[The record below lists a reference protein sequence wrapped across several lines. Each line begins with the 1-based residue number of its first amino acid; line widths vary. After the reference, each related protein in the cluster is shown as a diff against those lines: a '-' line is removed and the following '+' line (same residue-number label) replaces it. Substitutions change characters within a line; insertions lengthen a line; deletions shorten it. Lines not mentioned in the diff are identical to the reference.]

1 MRNLVAVAFVEPV
14 SAGQVFARDA
24 WPLHITLV
32 RYDVADPPAEAK
44 DDDGGYRAPASGAAP
59 SASSPVNPETG
70 PTEAGPSETGPQETG
85 PQETDPL
92 ADEVARRMDPV
103 VRAAL
108 GEVLTAGEPAN
119 FGRNGSIPV
128 TLIEPNERLQQL
140 HEGLLDIV
148 ESLHGRVATGA
159 YTRSG
164 YRPHVSHQGAKLLK
178 TGDRLVLD
186 RVALVDMAPGGTRSS
201 RKVLTLWDATL

>member
-32 RYDVADPPAEAK
+32 RFDVADPPTGDS
-44 DDDGGYRAPASGAAP
+44 DDDGAPGAPASGAAP
-59 SASSPVNPETG
+59 SASSPGTPETG
-70 PTEAGPSETGPQETG
+70 PTEAGPLASH
-85 PQETDPL
+85 PL
-92 ADEVARRMDPV
+92 EIEVARRMDPV

-128 TLIEPNERLQQL
+128 TLIEPNERLQRL
-140 HEGLLDIV
+140 HEGLLDVV
-148 ESLHGRVATGA
+148 ESLRGRVATSA

-164 YRPHVSHQGAKLLK
+164 YRPHVSHQGTKLLK

-186 RVALVDMAPGGTRSS
+186 RVALVDMAPGGIRSS
-201 RKVLTLWDATL
+201 REVLRLWEATL

>member
-32 RYDVADPPAEAK
+32 RFDVADPPAEAK
-44 DDDGGYRAPASGAAP
+44 DDDGGYLAPASGAAP
-59 SASSPVNPETG
+59 SASCPVNPETG
-70 PTEAGPSETGPQETG
+70 PTDPGPLEADSLVS
-85 PQETDPL
+85 DPL
-92 ADEVARRMDPV
+92 ETEIARRMDPI

-186 RVALVDMAPGGTRSS
+186 RVALVDMAPGGTHSS

>member
-32 RYDVADPPAEAK
+32 RFDVAEPPADAD
-44 DDDGGYRAPASGAAP
+44 DDDGPGAPASSAVPAASGGTP
-59 SASSPVNPETG
+59 
-70 PTEAGPSETGPQETG
+70 EAGPPEAG
-85 PQETDPL
+85 PL
-92 ADEVARRMDPV
+92 ASHPLETEVARRMDPV

-119 FGRNGSIPV
+119 FGRNGSIRV
-128 TLIEPNERLQQL
+128 TLIAPNERLQQL
-140 HEGLLDIV
+140 HEGLLDVV

-164 YRPHVSHQGAKLLK
+164 YRPHVSHQGAKMLK

-186 RVALVDMAPGGTRSS
+186 RVALVDMAPGGTHSS

>member
-32 RYDVADPPAEAK
+32 RFDVADPPAEAK

-59 SASSPVNPETG
+59 SASGSP
-70 PTEAGPSETGPQETG
+70 ETG

-186 RVALVDMAPGGTRSS
+186 RVALVDMAPGGTHSS

>member
-32 RYDVADPPAEAK
+32 RFDMADPPAE
-44 DDDGGYRAPASGAAP
+44 DNDDGGPGAPASGAAP
-59 SASSPVNPETG
+59 SSSSPVNPE
-70 PTEAGPSETGPQETG
+70 AGPPAADPQES
-85 PQETDPL
+85 DPL
-92 ADEVARRMDPV
+92 ADEVARRMDPI

-128 TLIEPNERLQQL
+128 TLIEPNKRLQQL
-140 HEGLLDIV
+140 HEGLLDVV
-148 ESLHGRVATGA
+148 ESLRGRVATGA

-164 YRPHVSHQGAKLLK
+164 YRPHVSHQGAKMLK
-178 TGDRLVLD
+178 KGDRLVLD
-186 RVALVDMAPGGTRSS
+186 RVALVDMAPGGTHSS
-201 RKVLTLWDATL
+201 RRVLSLWDATM

>member
-32 RYDVADPPAEAK
+32 RFDVADPPAEAK

-70 PTEAGPSETGPQETG
+70 PTEAGPSETGPQEA
-85 PQETDPL
+85 DPL
-92 ADEVARRMDPV
+92 ADEIARRMDPGV
-103 VRAAL
+103 GAAL

-128 TLIEPNERLQQL
+128 TLIDPNDRLQRL
-140 HEGLLDIV
+140 HEGLLDVV
-148 ESLHGRVATGA
+148 ESLHGRVATAA

-164 YRPHVSHQGAKLLK
+164 YRPHVSHQGAKMLQ

-186 RVALVDMAPGGTRSS
+186 RVALVDMAPGGNHGTR
-201 RKVLTLWDATL
+201 RVLALWEATL

>member
-14 SAGQVFARDA
+14 SAGLVFARDA

-32 RYDVADPPAEAK
+32 RFDVAEPPAEAN
-44 DDDGGYRAPASGAAP
+44 DDGGPGAPASGAAP
-59 SASSPVNPETG
+59 SSSGGTP
-70 PTEAGPSETGPQETG
+70 EAGPPEAGPLASH
-85 PQETDPL
+85 PLETD
-92 ADEVARRMDPV
+92 VARRMDPV

-128 TLIEPNERLQQL
+128 TLIEPNDRLQRL
-140 HEGLLDIV
+140 HEGLLDVV
-148 ESLHGRVATGA
+148 ESLRGRVATSA

-164 YRPHVSHQGAKLLK
+164 YRPHVSH
-178 TGDRLVLD
+178 
-186 RVALVDMAPGGTRSS
+186 
-201 RKVLTLWDATL
+201 

>member
-32 RYDVADPPAEAK
+32 RFDVAEPPAEAN
-44 DDDGGYRAPASGAAP
+44 DDGGPGAPASGAAP
-59 SASSPVNPETG
+59 SSSGGTP
-70 PTEAGPSETGPQETG
+70 EAGPPEAGPLASH
-85 PQETDPL
+85 PLETD
-92 ADEVARRMDPV
+92 VARRMDPV

-128 TLIEPNERLQQL
+128 TLIEPNDRLQRL
-140 HEGLLDIV
+140 HEGLLDVV
-148 ESLHGRVATGA
+148 ESLRGRVATSA

-164 YRPHVSHQGAKLLK
+164 YRPHVSHQGTKQLK

-186 RVALVDMAPGGTRSS
+186 RVALVDMAPGGIHSS
-201 RKVLTLWDATL
+201 REVLRLWEATL

>member
-32 RYDVADPPAEAK
+32 RFDVADPPAEAN
-44 DDDGGYRAPASGAAP
+44 DDGGPGAPASGAMP
-59 SASSPVNPETG
+59 PSSPVSPEDG
-70 PTEAGPSETGPQETG
+70 PPG
-85 PQETDPL
+85 TDPL
-92 ADEVARRMDPV
+92 ADALAREVARRMDPV
-103 VRAAL
+103 VHAAL

-128 TLIEPNERLQQL
+128 TLIDPNHRLQRL
-140 HEGLLDIV
+140 HEGLLDVV
-148 ESLHGRVATGA
+148 EALHGRVATGA

-164 YRPHVSHQGAKLLK
+164 YRPHVSHQGAKMLK

-186 RVALVDMAPGGTRSS
+186 RVALVDMAPGGTHSY
-201 RKVLTLWDATL
+201 RKVLRLWDATL

>member
-32 RYDVADPPAEAK
+32 RFDVADPLAEYN
-44 DDDGGYRAPASGAAP
+44 DGGPGAPASGAAP
-59 SASSPVNPETG
+59 SASSSGSPGTG
-70 PTEAGPSETGPQETG
+70 PTEVGLMES
-85 PQETDPL
+85 DPL
-92 ADEVARRMDPV
+92 ETEVARRMDPV

-128 TLIEPNERLQQL
+128 TLIAPNDRLQRL
-140 HEGLLDIV
+140 HEGLLDVV

-164 YRPHVSHQGAKLLK
+164 YRPHVSHQGAKMLK
-178 TGDRLVLD
+178 KGDRLVLD
-186 RVALVDMAPGGTRSS
+186 RVALVDMAPGGAHGS
-201 RKVLTLWDATL
+201 REVLRLWEATL

>member
-1 MRNLVAVAFVEPV
+1 MRNPVGVAFVEPV

-32 RYDVADPPAEAK
+32 RFDVAEPPAEAN
-44 DDDGGYRAPASGAAP
+44 DDGGPGAPASGAAP
-59 SASSPVNPETG
+59 SSSGGTP
-70 PTEAGPSETGPQETG
+70 EAGPPAS
-85 PQETDPL
+85 DPL
-92 ADEVARRMDPV
+92 ETEVARRMDPV

-128 TLIEPNERLQQL
+128 TLIEPNDRLQRL
-140 HEGLLDIV
+140 HEGLLDVV

-164 YRPHVSHQGAKLLK
+164 YRPHVSQQGAKLLK
-178 TGDRLVLD
+178 TGDRLILD
-186 RVALVDMAPGGTRSS
+186 RVALVDMAPGGIHSS
-201 RKVLTLWDATL
+201 REVLRLWEATL

>member
-14 SAGQVFARDA
+14 SAGQAFARDA

-32 RYDVADPPAEAK
+32 RFDVAEPPAEAN
-44 DDDGGYRAPASGAAP
+44 DDGGPGAPASGATR
-59 SASSPVNPETG
+59 SSSGGTPGTG
-70 PTEAGPSETGPQETG
+70 PL
-85 PQETDPL
+85 ETDQLASHPL
-92 ADEVARRMDPV
+92 ETEVARRMDPV

-119 FGRNGSIPV
+119 FGRNGSIRV
-128 TLIEPNERLQQL
+128 TLIAPNERLQQL
-140 HEGLLDIV
+140 HEGLLDVV

-164 YRPHVSHQGAKLLK
+164 YRPHVSHQGAKMLK

-186 RVALVDMAPGGTRSS
+186 RVALVDMAPGGTHSS